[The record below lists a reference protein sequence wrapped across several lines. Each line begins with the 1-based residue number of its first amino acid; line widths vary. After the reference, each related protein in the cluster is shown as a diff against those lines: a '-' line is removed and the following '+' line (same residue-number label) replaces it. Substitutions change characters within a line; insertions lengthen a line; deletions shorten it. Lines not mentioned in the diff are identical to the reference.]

1 MTNADEGAALNQE
14 VTKCALLEYAGVK
27 VREPEAIEAS
37 PEALAAYVGLYTRYM
52 VELELGMLA
61 GQLVGQ
67 IRYTAGFPTKDS
79 PPPPCPPPMSLGL
92 CEPDRLLFLNG
103 ALKGL
108 PVDVL
113 RDTDGAVAWL
123 RAGYR
128 LQKRVR

>member
-1 MTNADEGAALNQE
+1 MS
-14 VTKCALLEYAGVK
+14 

-37 PEALAAYVGLYTRYM
+37 PEALAAYAGLYTRYM
-52 VELELGMLA
+52 VDLELGMLA

-108 PVDVL
+108 PVEVV
-113 RDTDGAVAWL
+113 RDADGTVGWL